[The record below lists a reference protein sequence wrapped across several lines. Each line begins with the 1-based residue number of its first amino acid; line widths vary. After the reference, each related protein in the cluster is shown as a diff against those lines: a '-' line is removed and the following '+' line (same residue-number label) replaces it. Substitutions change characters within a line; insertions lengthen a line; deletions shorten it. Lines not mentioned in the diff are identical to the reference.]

1 MIKKLTIMLIMALVL
16 TSCAGAKDSPASK
29 TVQDRTVQVTPE
41 PEEVP
46 ESEPEETPE
55 SEPEETPES
64 EPEETPESKPEGV
77 PESEPE
83 ETPEVVSEPEP
94 EPAPEAIPEP
104 EAVSEVP
111 QDSEAEMQTE
121 QNSEQLPADFTEWVP
136 YNTSSMETLAQN
148 LANGNVIYY
157 NGQYW
162 ASPAY
167 ANMLSNE
174 IVVYQHDVSQD
185 SDAGNADRYWL
196 IDM

>member
-29 TVQDRTVQVTPE
+29 TVQVTPE

-94 EPAPEAIPEP
+94 EPAPAPEAIPEP